1 VVDDVCGVV
10 LDVEVTTGE
19 TNEGEALL
27 ARLDA
32 VAETTGRPVAT
43 VTADAGYAYAK
54 IFGGLERR
62 GIDAVIPN
70 KAEWPQFAFRERLT
84 KGTPMRRFLH
94 PSSGRSEGRATSQ
107 RPGSSRSSFRSC
119 SASRCRASRGGTRTD
134 QGEPDAP
141 ARALF

>member
-62 GIDAVIPN
+62 GMRPLRILC
-70 KAEWPQFAFRERLT
+70 QFRKKNTIRL
-84 KGTPMRRFLH
+84 
-94 PSSGRSEGRATSQ
+94 
-107 RPGSSRSSFRSC
+107 
-119 SASRCRASRGGTRTD
+119 
-134 QGEPDAP
+134 
-141 ARALF
+141 